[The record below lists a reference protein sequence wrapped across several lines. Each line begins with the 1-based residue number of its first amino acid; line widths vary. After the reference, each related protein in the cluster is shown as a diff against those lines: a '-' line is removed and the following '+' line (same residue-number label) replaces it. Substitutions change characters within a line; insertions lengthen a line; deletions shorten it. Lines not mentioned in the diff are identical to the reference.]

1 MFKFHESADAPK
13 RPETFCGFFARHHSR
28 TAHARTNIKTSRCL
42 TPNSTDARDSLWPY
56 NAQMLRCCIAL
67 WALGVASAAWA
78 APAPPLQDPAPIIT
92 QVESLLRAR
101 AEAYPGAAE
110 ITVEP
115 PRLVNQAACDQL
127 EAFLSGN
134 TTLRSRMSV
143 GVRCLAPQA
152 WSLYVVANIRLIGHY
167 YVSNRAIP
175 AGQALSLDDLDTR
188 EGDLLRDKQ
197 AITDPAHIVGYITTR
212 RIPPGGEIRS
222 NALRDPQSVQRGQAV
237 RTIARGVGFVASGEG
252 QALEAG
258 SPGMQI
264 QVRSSSGQVITA
276 TVIDA
281 HTVQVM
287 M

>member
-1 MFKFHESADAPK
+1 
-13 RPETFCGFFARHHSR
+13 
-28 TAHARTNIKTSRCL
+28 
-42 TPNSTDARDSLWPY
+42 
-56 NAQMLRCCIAL
+56 MLRCCIAL
-67 WALGVASAAWA
+67 WALGVTSTVWA
-78 APAPPLQDPAPIIT
+78 APPLPTHQDPAPIIT
-92 QVESLLRAR
+92 QVESLLHAR
-101 AEAYPGAAE
+101 AQAYPGEAE

-115 PRLVNQAACDQL
+115 PRLTNQAACEQL

-134 TTLRSRMSV
+134 TALRSRMSV

-152 WSLYVVANIRLIGHY
+152 WSLYVTANVRLIGHY

-175 AGQALSLDDLDTR
+175 VGQVLSLDDLDMR
-188 EGDLLRDKQ
+188 EGDLLRERQ

-222 NALRDPQSVQRGQAV
+222 NALRDPQSIQRGQAV
-237 RTIARGVGFVASGEG
+237 RTIARGAGFVVSGEG

-258 SPGMQI
+258 SPGTQI
-264 QVRSSSGQVITA
+264 QVRSSSGQIITG
-276 TVIDA
+276 TVIDG